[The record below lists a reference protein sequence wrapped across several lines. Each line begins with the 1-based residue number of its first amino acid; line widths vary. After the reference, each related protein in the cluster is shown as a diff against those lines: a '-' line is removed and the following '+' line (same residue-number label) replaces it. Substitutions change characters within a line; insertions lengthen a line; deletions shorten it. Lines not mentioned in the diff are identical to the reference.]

1 MTSNLNNKSNEQKN
15 YNFVY
20 SPVNMSNKISM
31 KKDNPENPKI
41 ISSNEQLTKYYFQNL
56 SLQNKNQNKNSSNSQ
71 SVKDKQKIN
80 SSPNNQFFYKSKMQ
94 KEANASHSKNF
105 NDTKSSEHN
114 NRSPISL
121 TGRITNLHNIKTNK
135 EKVEEEKRKH
145 KGSNINLNF
154 TKNQIGKIDS
164 NILIKSSNLIGH
176 NSKSVNSNNN
186 VNKNI
191 KIGNNLIIK
200 TVNEGVNNLRK
211 ENIYGKKS
219 NYNFSNNNH
228 GIINNMNNNTSKNK
242 KKNEVSNSSNLNLGM
257 LSFSTSNISSV
268 NNLIPVSNN
277 LNNNMNNEIN
287 NNSNNLNN
295 NKNSNVTQIN
305 TAKDDQNKNNLNLC
319 LDYISNTNAENNND
333 KNNVKLITNADN
345 NANKNKNIQ
354 TKSAEQTTRN
364 PKYFNNES
372 IYNTNYIFNFIDS
385 NEDKNG
391 KAVENNKPNNNSN
404 QIYLIGQKE
413 IKNNNNNAYKELTN
427 ITKTNVNEILSKK
440 NVKTQNFFEGSKKED
455 KKNSENYSGNS
466 FIKKYFEISDGQRYK
481 NPEELHFSMVRI
493 NQNINRLKGKF

>member
-1 MTSNLNNKSNEQKN
+1 
-15 YNFVY
+15 
-20 SPVNMSNKISM
+20 MSNKISM
-31 KKDNPENPKI
+31 KKDNQENPKI

-56 SLQNKNQNKNSSNSQ
+56 SFQNKNNSNSQ

-80 SSPNNQFFYKSKMQ
+80 ASPNNQFFYKSKMQ
-94 KEANASHSKNF
+94 KDANASHNKNF

-121 TGRITNLHNIKTNK
+121 TGRVTNLHNIKTNK
-135 EKVEEEKRKH
+135 EKIEDEKRKN
-145 KGSNINLNF
+145 KGSNVNLNF

-176 NSKSVNSNNN
+176 NSRSVNGNNN

-277 LNNNMNNEIN
+277 RNNNMNNDIN

-295 NKNSNVTQIN
+295 NKNSNIAQNN
-305 TAKDDQNKNNLNLC
+305 TAKDDPNKNNLNLC
-319 LDYISNTNAENNND
+319 LDYISNTNPENNNE
-333 KNNVKLITNADN
+333 NNNAKLITNVDDN
-345 NANKNKNIQ
+345 TNKNKNIQ

-391 KAVENNKPNNNSN
+391 KVVANNKPNDNNN

-413 IKNNNNNAYKELTN
+413 IKNNNIDVYKELTN
-427 ITKTNVNEILSKK
+427 ITKNNVNEILSKK
-440 NVKTQNFFEGSKKED
+440 NVKTQNFFEGNKKED
-455 KKNSENYSGNS
+455 KKNSENFTGNS

>member
-1 MTSNLNNKSNEQKN
+1 MALNLNNKSNEQKN

-20 SPVNMSNKISM
+20 SPVSMSNKISM
-31 KKDNPENPKI
+31 KKENPENPKI

-56 SLQNKNQNKNSSNSQ
+56 SLQNKNQNKNNINSQ

-80 SSPNNQFFYKSKMQ
+80 ASPNNQFFYKSKMQ
-94 KEANASHSKNF
+94 KDVNASHSKNF

-121 TGRITNLHNIKTNK
+121 TGRITNLHNIKANK
-135 EKVEEEKRKH
+135 EKIEEEKRKH

-154 TKNQIGKIDS
+154 TKNQIGKIDN
-164 NILIKSSNLIGH
+164 NILMKSSNLIGH

-481 NPEELHFSMVRI
+481 SPEELHFSMVRI

>member
-1 MTSNLNNKSNEQKN
+1 MALNLNNKSNEQKN

-20 SPVNMSNKISM
+20 SPVSMSNKISM
-31 KKDNPENPKI
+31 KKENPENPKI

-56 SLQNKNQNKNSSNSQ
+56 SLQNKNQNKNNINSQ

-80 SSPNNQFFYKSKMQ
+80 ASPNNQFFYKSKMQ
-94 KEANASHSKNF
+94 KDANASHSKNF

-121 TGRITNLHNIKTNK
+121 TGRITNLHNIKANK
-135 EKVEEEKRKH
+135 EKIEEEKRKH

-154 TKNQIGKIDS
+154 TKNQIGKIDN
-164 NILIKSSNLIGH
+164 NILMKSSNLIGH

-228 GIINNMNNNTSKNK
+228 GIINNMNINTSKNK